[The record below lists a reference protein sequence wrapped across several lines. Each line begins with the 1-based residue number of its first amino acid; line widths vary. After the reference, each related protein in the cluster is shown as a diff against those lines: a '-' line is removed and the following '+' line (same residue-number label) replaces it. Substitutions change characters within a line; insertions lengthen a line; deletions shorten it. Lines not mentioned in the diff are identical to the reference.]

1 MTGRERARPTFHK
14 LHPPAGARPGT
25 LVPSSTA
32 VPPRI
37 REIRYGP
44 DGVTDRDVA
53 SPASLATETP
63 GDGMVTW
70 VDVQG
75 TGDVAVL
82 RQLGERFG
90 LHPLALEDVVNA
102 PQRPKIEDYNDH
114 VLIITRMV
122 RLDEEGELDIE
133 QVGLVVG
140 PNYVVSFQERY
151 GDVLNPVRVRIG
163 EGLGPIRSAGADYL
177 AYALLD
183 TIIDGY
189 YPVLEE
195 ISEALA
201 RLETRVLSRPGSRS
215 LDAINRLKGQIITVR
230 RGAWPQ
236 REALNRLLRDGSR
249 FISPEVRV
257 YLRDTYDHAAQAVD
271 VLDSHRELVN
281 GLLSIHLSAA
291 SNRTNEVMKV
301 LTIMASIFIPLTFL
315 AGVYGMNFEMMPELH
330 TPWGYPALLG
340 TMFLLALLM
349 ILYFRRKRWIGDDP
363 DAEDDE

>member
-1 MTGRERARPTFHK
+1 
-14 LHPPAGARPGT
+14 
-25 LVPSSTA
+25 
-32 VPPRI
+32 
-37 REIRYGP
+37 
-44 DGVTDRDVA
+44 VTDRAVTD
-53 SPASLATETP
+53 PTELAPEAAN
-63 GDGMVTW
+63 DGMVTW
-70 VDVQG
+70 IDIQG
-75 TGDVAVL
+75 TGDVTVL

-102 PQRPKIEDYNDH
+102 PQRPKIEDYNHH

-122 RLDEEGELDIE
+122 RLDDAGELVLE

-140 PNYVVSFQERY
+140 PDYVLSFQEQY
-151 GDVLNPVRVRIG
+151 GDVLDPVRVRIG

-201 RLETRVLSRPGSRS
+201 RLETRVLARPGRRS
-215 LDAINRLKGQIITVR
+215 LDAINRLKGQIIAVR

-249 FISPEVRV
+249 FISPDVRV

-340 TMFLLALLM
+340 AMFLLALLM
-349 ILYFRRKRWIGDDP
+349 LFYFRRKRWIGDDS

>member
-1 MTGRERARPTFHK
+1 MRPTFHK

-25 LVPSSTA
+25 LVPSATA

-44 DGVTDRDVA
+44 NGVTDRAVTD
-53 SPASLATETP
+53 PTELAPEAAN
-63 GDGMVTW
+63 DGMVTW
-70 VDVQG
+70 IDIQG
-75 TGDVAVL
+75 TGDVTVL

-102 PQRPKIEDYNDH
+102 PQRPKIEDYNHH

-122 RLDEEGELDIE
+122 RLDDAGELVLE

-140 PNYVVSFQERY
+140 PDYVLSFQEQY
-151 GDVLNPVRVRIG
+151 GDVLDPVRVRIG

-189 YPVLEE
+189 YPVLEGLGERIETME
-195 ISEALA
+195 IEALA
-201 RLETRVLSRPGSRS
+201 ARTGMSKQIH
-215 LDAINRLKGQIITVR
+215 DLKRQLLVVR
-230 RGAWPQ
+230 RAIWPQ
-236 REALNRLLRDGSR
+236 RDVVNTLLRGE
-249 FISPEVRV
+249 SPLVLKETLLF
-257 YLRDTYDHAAQAVD
+257 YRDTYDHAAQAVD

-340 TMFLLALLM
+340 AMFLLALLM
-349 ILYFRRKRWIGDDP
+349 LFYFRRKRWIGDDP